1 MPFTVRNV
9 PMLTGMKALQDTRP
23 HRPRRA
29 REPQSSWIHSQVRAV
44 AALVKCCLPVCV
56 QGPLATVHPGPR
68 PPQRHLQHPR
78 QVETR
83 GQERRGTLVAC
94 QRLYRSRP
102 RHQCSRQSGTSSQP
116 YVEPAA
122 HAPPR
127 LIFLS
132 ADVTLLQASARVC
145 HASEVVPV

>member
-1 MPFTVRNV
+1 
-9 PMLTGMKALQDTRP
+9 MLTGMKALQDTRP
-23 HRPRRA
+23 RRPRRA
-29 REPQSSWIHSQVRAV
+29 RELQSLWIHSQVRAV
-44 AALVKCCLPVCV
+44 AALVKRCSPVCV

-68 PPQRHLQHPR
+68 PPQQHPQLPR
-78 QVETR
+78 QAGTR
-83 GQERRGTLVAC
+83 GQERRDTPAAC

-102 RHQCSRQSGTSSQP
+102 RHQCSRQSGTLSQP

-145 HASEVVPV
+145 HASEAVPV